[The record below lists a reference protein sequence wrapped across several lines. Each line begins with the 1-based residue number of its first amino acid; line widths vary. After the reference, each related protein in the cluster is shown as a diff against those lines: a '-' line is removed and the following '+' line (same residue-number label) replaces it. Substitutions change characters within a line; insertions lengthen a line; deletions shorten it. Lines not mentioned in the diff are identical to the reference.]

1 MVHKS
6 HPEAPINPD
15 LFAATYLM
23 LHVFIS
29 YPTGI
34 IAASSRR
41 NPAHLTR
48 PSRP

>member
-1 MVHKS
+1 VHQS
-6 HPEAPINPD
+6 HPETPINPD

-34 IAASSRR
+34 IAALSGATP
-41 NPAHLTR
+41 PA
-48 PSRP
+48 